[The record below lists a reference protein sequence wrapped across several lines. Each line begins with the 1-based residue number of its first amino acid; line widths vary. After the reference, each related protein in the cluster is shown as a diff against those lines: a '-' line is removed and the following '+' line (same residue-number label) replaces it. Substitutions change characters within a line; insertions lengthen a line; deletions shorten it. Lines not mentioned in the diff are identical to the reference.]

1 MIKKHQ
7 LIAILLFVVIVS
19 YTTARNGLVQSLER
33 IVYLL
38 WALIPVLFY
47 RLIAFFSGM
56 GFWESKASDYGSVN
70 SPVPYALFFWIL
82 YIIVCCYVV
91 FEWRV

>member
-1 MIKKHQ
+1 
-7 LIAILLFVVIVS
+7 
-19 YTTARNGLVQSLER
+19 
-33 IVYLL
+33 
-38 WALIPVLFY
+38 VLFY